1 MTKYLIETLT
11 KHSSKVIHS
20 QTTNS
25 VYFIIEGI
33 KVRVSDHH
41 TVSTE
46 YDLAVYSVN
55 GSYLCIPA
63 NVPFKQLFPC
73 TKVAQVLEVIK
84 QIAFAK
90 RLYVFTPK
98 QEVQTETPTIDVFH
112 RLRKL
117 GLQFKDKS
125 VIATQISALTTD
137 WIEIIE
143 DYWNQSSEKHQV
155 KQSRISTYIA
165 MCKDTQEFKQK
176 LFKTVKK

>member
-1 MTKYLIETLT
+1 
-11 KHSSKVIHS
+11 
-20 QTTNS
+20 

-73 TKVAQVLEVIK
+73 SKVVQVLEVIK
-84 QIAFAK
+84 QVAFAK
-90 RLYVFTPK
+90 RLYVFTP
-98 QEVQTETPTIDVFH
+98 EEEIQTEALSDTFH

-125 VIATQISALTTD
+125 VIATQISALSTD
-137 WIEIIE
+137 WIEVIE

-165 MCKDTQEFKQK
+165 TCKDTQEFKQK

>member
-1 MTKYLIETLT
+1 MTKHLIETLT

-41 TVSTE
+41 TASTE

-73 TKVAQVLEVIK
+73 SKVVQVLEIIK

-90 RLYVFTPK
+90 RLYVFTP
-98 QEVQTETPTIDVFH
+98 EEETQTESLSEVFT

-125 VIATQISALTTD
+125 VIATQISALATD
-137 WIEIIE
+137 WIEVIE

-165 MCKDTQEFKQK
+165 VCKDTQEFKQK